1 MPYNHKMQLTCINM
15 DFKDAMNERPPD
27 EALNPRRLLTLGA
40 GVFAW
45 PAWLRML
52 AVAPACMVLWL
63 GVCWA
68 LA

>member
-1 MPYNHKMQLTCINM
+1 
-15 DFKDAMNERPPD
+15 MNDRPPGV
-27 EALNPRRLLTLGA
+27 ALIRRFLLLLGA

-52 AVAPACMVLWL
+52 AVLPACLVLWL
-63 GVCWA
+63 AVCWA